1 MAFTVVD
8 SCPLATMTGSSQMS
22 ISMATNASS
31 GISMSEVLE
40 FPKDTLSLSLGFEV
54 CGEILVDF
62 LNEKGDF
69 IDL

>member
-1 MAFTVVD
+1 
-8 SCPLATMTGSSQMS
+8 MS
-22 ISMATNASS
+22 ISLATSASS
-31 GISMSEVLE
+31 GSSLSEVLE